1 MFFYYIKLLSY
12 DVEVCVYKV
21 VLLYNVFGIGGNIFI
36 WEFVRRNF
44 NYLVFMRDFEVSQ
57 WRMFRFN
64 GRTI

>member
-12 DVEVCVYKV
+12 DVEVCVYEV

-36 WEFVRRNF
+36 WEFLRRNF

-57 WRMFRFN
+57 
-64 GRTI
+64 